1 VAYAPPFA
9 CCEALLLNS
18 VLSVRR
24 FPVVSRVL
32 CLGAGIAVVSLLA
45 ASCGGDTLGV
55 ATTVVN
61 VTPTNFA
68 TIPAVSS
75 TLPGPST
82 TLPANAVGSEQ
93 KYTVV
98 KGDSPLAVANKY
110 GISLTTLL
118 AYNGWVSPA
127 QFPYPGTQILI
138 PAQAVVNPVTTAAPG
153 VDPGTPVTTAAPGP
167 VGPGCGTRPAGTYA
181 IEKGDSFY
189 SIRQKFCV
197 SLGALLSANNWA
209 DSNITILPGQVI
221 NMPAAGS

>member
-1 VAYAPPFA
+1 MITPQQAPPDSGSQ
-9 CCEALLLNS
+9 ALLLVS
-18 VLSVRR
+18 VVQHRQPLRR
-24 FPVVSRVL
+24 R
-32 CLGAGIAVVSLLA
+32 AIAMVASGMVATFLL
-45 ASCGGDTLGV
+45 ASCGGDALGV

-68 TIPAVSS
+68 TIPPVSS

-82 TLPANAVGSEQ
+82 TLPANAVGQEQ

-98 KGDSPLAVANKY
+98 AGDSPLAVANKFN
-110 GISLTTLL
+110 ISLTTLL
-118 AYNGWVSPA
+118 AYNALVSPK
-127 QFPYPGTQILI
+127 QFPYPGSIILI
-138 PAQAVVNPVTTAAPG
+138 PPEAVVNPTPAGVTPGASTTLAP
-153 VDPGTPVTTAAPGP
+153 VGP
-167 VGPGCGTRPAGTYA
+167 VGPGCGTRPAGTYE
-181 IEKGDSFY
+181 ITKGDSFY